1 MKNLD
6 KKTVQSFG
14 EEWNKFDQSNIKS
27 ESYRLFKKYFSIF
40 PMNKISK
47 SSVGF
52 DMGCGSGR
60 FAQFIAPKVK
70 LLNCID
76 PSDAI
81 YVAKKK
87 MKNYK
92 NVKYLKKSVDKSGL
106 KKNSQDFGFSIGVL
120 HHIPDTKAGINSCVK
135 LLKKNAPLLI
145 YLYYSFENRPL
156 WFKILWGISDLLRRL
171 ISKMPNFLKIFFSD
185 LLSLIIY
192 FPLSR
197 FVLLLKKINLKIK
210 NFPLYDY
217 HDKTFYMLRTD
228 SRDRFGT
235 PLEQRF
241 SKKQIKKMM
250 EDAGLVKIK
259 FRKST
264 PFWTAVGFKG

>member
-1 MKNLD
+1 
-6 KKTVQSFG
+6 
-14 EEWNKFDQSNIKS
+14 
-27 ESYRLFKKYFSIF
+27 
-40 PMNKISK
+40 
-47 SSVGF
+47 
-52 DMGCGSGR
+52 MGCGSGR
-60 FAQFIAPKVK
+60 WAKIFAPHVK
-70 LLNCID
+70 KLNCID
-76 PSDAI
+76 ASAQALD
-81 YVAKKK
+81 VARSTLSNF
-87 MKNYK
+87 KNCEFF
-92 NVKYLKKSVDKSGL
+92 NFSVGDQVLKPG
-106 KKNSQDFGFSIGVL
+106 SQDFGYCLGVL